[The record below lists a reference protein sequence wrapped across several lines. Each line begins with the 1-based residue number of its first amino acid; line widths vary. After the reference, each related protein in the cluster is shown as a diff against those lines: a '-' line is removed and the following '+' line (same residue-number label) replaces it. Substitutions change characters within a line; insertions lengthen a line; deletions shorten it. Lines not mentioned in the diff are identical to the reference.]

1 MRPERSDE
9 DRLTAEFA
17 ALAAAGAPD
26 APASIERRVMAAFD
40 ARRNAR
46 ARGFGWWMP
55 AGAAAAIAVMAA
67 TVGIHKPASPPRA
80 AEAPFMEI
88 PYVTPLAPYE
98 RIEVKR
104 MDVPVAALIAA
115 GFEVHAPDTG
125 ASLRADVL
133 FGQDGRA
140 HAIRIVTKD

>member
-1 MRPERSDE
+1 MRVGTRGLAGLDGGCLSAQRGGG
-9 DRLTAEFA
+9 DR
-17 ALAAAGAPD
+17 G
-26 APASIERRVMAAFD
+26 
-40 ARRNAR
+40 
-46 ARGFGWWMP
+46 
-55 AGAAAAIAVMAA
+55 VMAA
-67 TVGIHKPASPPRA
+67 TVGIHNAASPSPRA

-104 MDVPVAALIAA
+104 MDLPVSALIAA
-115 GFEVHAPDTG
+115 GFDVLHAPDTG